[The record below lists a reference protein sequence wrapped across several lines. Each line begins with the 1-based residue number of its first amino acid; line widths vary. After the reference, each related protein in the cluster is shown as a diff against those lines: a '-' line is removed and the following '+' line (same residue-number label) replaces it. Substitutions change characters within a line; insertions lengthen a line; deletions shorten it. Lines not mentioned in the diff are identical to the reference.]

1 MYIVKRRISA
11 TLVNCIFFRFVLFYQ
26 FYYCL
31 FFHMPVLHQFNLHH
45 FVSVMTIFVVV
56 LVFFCFAHLYVYS
69 RVVRVYVCV
78 CVGFF
83 FIYLNIY
90 LHAFTMLPIIN
101 FIVK

>member
-1 MYIVKRRISA
+1 M
-11 TLVNCIFFRFVLFYQ
+11 FYQ

-78 CVGFF
+78 CGGYFCF
-83 FIYLNIY
+83 CLNIY
-90 LHAFTMLPIIN
+90 LHAFTMLSNMN
-101 FIVK
+101 FIVE

>member
-11 TLVNCIFFRFVLFYQ
+11 TLVICIFFRFVLFYQ

-78 CVGFF
+78 CGIFLRLF
-83 FIYLNIY
+83 QYLFTCLY
-90 LHAFTMLPIIN
+90 HATYY
-101 FIVK
+101 